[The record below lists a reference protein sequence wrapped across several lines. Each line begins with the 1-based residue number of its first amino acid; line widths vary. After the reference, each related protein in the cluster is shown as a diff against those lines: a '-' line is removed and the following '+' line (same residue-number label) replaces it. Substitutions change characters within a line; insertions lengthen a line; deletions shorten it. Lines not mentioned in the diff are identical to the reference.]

1 MIDLKDLRER
11 PDVYKKN
18 IEKKE
23 KHHLTVKNSGL
34 VSSLLTVDEK
44 WRNLKKQADDLRAE
58 RNSVSEAINQAKKHG
73 DEQKAKQLILR
84 AQEIPEKL
92 KKLEELEAEASAEVS
107 FFLKE
112 IPNLMHK
119 DVPKGQSDKDN
130 KVRKTVGSKTK
141 FKFPAKTHV
150 ELIESLNLG
159 EFDASGEVAGNG
171 FYYLKNDLA
180 LLNRAL
186 INFAIDTMLSKGY
199 TYIEP
204 PLMENKKV
212 AAAAGDLDAF
222 KNALYKIEGE
232 DLYLIPTAEHA
243 ILGMLANKTI
253 SEEKLPLKFFGYS
266 MSFRREIGS
275 HGINEKGL
283 WRTHQFNKV
292 EQFIFC
298 KPKDSWKY
306 YDELRKN
313 AEEIMKKLKLP
324 YRTLEICSGDLG
336 IWKARSEDIE
346 VWRPTIKAYGEVG
359 SLSNCTD
366 FQARDLNIRGLSSK
380 GERYVLHTLNNTA
393 LATSRIMVAILENYQ
408 QKDGSV
414 KIPLVLQK
422 YMNGKRVI
430 EAKKPEAKKKVSKN
444 SKKTHKKK

>member
-1 MIDLKDLRER
+1 MIDIKDLRER

-18 IEKKE
+18 LQKKN
-23 KHHLTVKNSGL
+23 KNPQI
-34 VSSLLTVDEK
+34 VDSLLTVDEK
-44 WRNLKKQADDLRAE
+44 WRILKKQADDLRSE
-58 RNSVSEAINQAKKHG
+58 RNSVSEAINQAKKHK
-73 DEQKAKQLILR
+73 DEHKAKQLILR
-84 AQEIPEKL
+84 AQEIPERL
-92 KKLEELEAEASAEVS
+92 KKLEDQEAEASAEVS

-112 IPNLMHK
+112 VPNLMHP
-119 DVPKGQSDKDN
+119 DVPKGTSDKDN
-130 KVRKTVGSKTK
+130 KVRKVVGKKTK
-141 FKFPAKTHV
+141 LGFPAKTHV
-150 ELIESLNLG
+150 EMIESLDVG
-159 EFDASGEVAGNG
+159 DFEAATKVAGSG
-171 FYYLKNDLA
+171 FYYLKGELA
-180 LLNRAL
+180 LLNQAL
-186 INFAIDTMLSKGY
+186 IQFAIEHMNKKKY

-204 PLMENKKV
+204 PLMVTKKV

-232 DLYLIPTAEHA
+232 DLYMIPTAEHGV
-243 ILGMLANKTI
+243 LGMLSDKTVP
-253 SEEKLPLKFFGYS
+253 EEKLPLKFFAYS
-266 MSFRREIGS
+266 MSLRKEVGS

-313 AEEIMKKLKLP
+313 SEEIMKKLKLP

-336 IWKARSEDIE
+336 NWKARSEDIE
-346 VWRPTIKAYGEVG
+346 VWRPTVQAYGEVG

-366 FQARDLNIRGLSSK
+366 YQARELNIRGLNKK
-380 GERYVLHTLNNTA
+380 GERYILHTLNNTA
-393 LATSRIMVAILENYQ
+393 IATSRIMVAILENNQ

-422 YMNGKRVI
+422 YMNGKKVI
-430 EAKKPEAKKKVSKN
+430 EAKKEIKVKEKVSKTAKKKAVKSK
-444 SKKTHKKK
+444 

>member
-18 IEKKE
+18 IEKKG
-23 KHHLTVKNSGL
+23 KNSGIIK
-34 VSSLLTVDEK
+34 SLLLVDEK
-44 WRNLKKQADDLRAE
+44 WRRLKKEADDLRAE
-58 RNSVSEAINQAKKHG
+58 RNSISEAINQAKKRT
-73 DEQKAKQLILR
+73 DEKKAQELISR
-84 AQEIPEKL
+84 AQEIPDRL
-92 KKLEELEAEASAEVS
+92 KKAEEGEAQAFAELS

-112 IPNLMHK
+112 VPNLMHPG
-119 DVPKGQSDKDN
+119 VPKGTSEKNN
-130 KVRKTVGSKTK
+130 KVRKVVGKKTK
-141 FKFPAKTHV
+141 RTFTPKTHV
-150 ELIESLNLG
+150 ELIEELDLG
-159 EFDASGEVAGNG
+159 DFEASANVAGAG
-171 FYYLKNDLA
+171 FYYLKKDLA

-186 INFAIDTMLSKGY
+186 ISFAIDFMLKKGY

-204 PLMENKKV
+204 PLMMNKRV
-212 AAAAGDLDAF
+212 AAAAGDLNAF
-222 KNALYKIEGE
+222 EKALYKIEHE
-232 DLYLIPTAEHA
+232 DLYLIPTAEHG
-243 ILGMLANKTI
+243 ILGMLADKTI
-253 SEEKLPLKFFGYS
+253 PEEKLPLKLFGYS
-266 MSFRREIGS
+266 INFRKEVGA

-324 YRTLEICSGDLG
+324 YRILEMCTADLG
-336 IWKARSEDIE
+336 DWKARTEDIE
-346 VWRPTIKAYGEVG
+346 VWRPTTRTYGEVG

-366 FQARDLNIRGLSSK
+366 YQTRGLNIRGISKK

-408 QKDGSV
+408 QKDGTIKV
-414 KIPLVLQK
+414 PRVLVP
-422 YMNGKRVI
+422 YMNGKKVI
-430 EAKKPEAKKKVSKN
+430 GKPGKKK
-444 SKKTHKKK
+444 